1 MISISDALYCRSSG
15 PDIDAGQLENKIH
28 DLVKEIVGMVMDK
41 AVTTSEYYRSRCKEF
56 EQKYGMGFSAF
67 KKKVESAKTEN
78 TAEWDDMLVWE
89 GFELAYAEWK
99 NKSKELR
106 KCRA

>member
-1 MISISDALYCRSSG
+1 MAL
-15 PDIDAGQLENKIH
+15 
-28 DLVKEIVGMVMDK
+28 KEITIKLPKMLADDISAKEIFGMVMDK

-56 EQKYGMGFSAF
+56 EQKHGISFSAF

-89 GFELAYAEWK
+89 GFELAYSEWK
-99 NKSKELR
+99 RKSEELQA
-106 KCRA
+106 CGA

>member
-1 MISISDALYCRSSG
+1 MALKEITIKLPKMLADDISA
-15 PDIDAGQLENKIH
+15 
-28 DLVKEIVGMVMDK
+28 KEIVGMVMDK

-99 NKSKELR
+99 NKGKELR

>member
-1 MISISDALYCRSSG
+1 MALKEITIRLPKALADDISAKD
-15 PDIDAGQLENKIH
+15 
-28 DLVKEIVGMVMDK
+28 IVGMVMDK

-56 EQKYGMGFSAF
+56 EEKYSMGFSAF

-89 GFELAYAEWK
+89 GFELAHAEWK
-99 NKSKELR
+99 NKSREMK
-106 KCRA
+106 KCEA

>member
-1 MISISDALYCRSSG
+1 MALKEITIRLPEMLADDISS
-15 PDIDAGQLENKIH
+15 E
-28 DLVKEIVGMVMDK
+28 EIVGMFMDK
-41 AVTTSEYYRSRCKEF
+41 AVTASEYYRSRCKEF

-78 TAEWDDMLVWE
+78 IAEWDDMLVWE
-89 GFELAYAEWK
+89 GFMLAHAEWK
-99 NKSKELR
+99 NKSRELR

>member
-1 MISISDALYCRSSG
+1 MTLKEVTIKLPTDLADTISGKD
-15 PDIDAGQLENKIH
+15 
-28 DLVKEIVGMVMDK
+28 IVGMVMDK

-78 TAEWDDMLVWE
+78 TAEWDYMLVWE
-89 GFELAYAEWK
+89 GFELAYSEWK
-99 NKSKELR
+99 RKSEELQA
-106 KCRA
+106 CGA

>member
-1 MISISDALYCRSSG
+1 MALKEITIKLPKMLADDISA
-15 PDIDAGQLENKIH
+15 
-28 DLVKEIVGMVMDK
+28 KEIVGMVMDK

-67 KKKVESAKTEN
+67 KKKVEAAKTEN
-78 TAEWDDMLVWE
+78 TSKWDDLLVWE